1 MNLKPLVFAG
11 AVGVALVAGTHAA
24 ATSSNTDDP
33 VYSPVLAA
41 MNARLHAAGVT
52 KVAIAKAELFFD
64 GSVYRGDQ
72 ATTIIA
78 NDRTHILSAQFVE
91 NDPRRGGSSDISY
104 LVDRSDGAAL
114 GFNSAGAVIVL
125 PNAVTEAELD
135 TSMAVWGTMN
145 CNGPGIVKVPDTGA
159 DPDLV
164 DGIVFNNASLIG
176 TPFADITH
184 AGWVPAAFFDAAFP
198 PNGSTFVLAAT
209 FTFVFVDANGNPT
222 DIDRNRLADTAF
234 RETYYNLRFAWG
246 TGGNPANI
254 DIQSVAIHESG
265 HGFGLAHF
273 GKLFLKASGALQF
286 APRAIMNAAYTGE
299 DREIR
304 GTDNASFCQIWA
316 NGR

>member
-11 AVGVALVAGTHAA
+11 AVAGALLAGTHLTAGSNAA
-24 ATSSNTDDP
+24 DD
-33 VYSPVLAA
+33 VVFSPVLAA
-41 MNARLHAAGVT
+41 MNARLRAAGVT
-52 KVAIAKAELFFD
+52 TVTIAKAELFFD

-72 ATTIIA
+72 ATTIVA
-78 NDRTHILSAQFVE
+78 NDRTHLLPEQFVE

-114 GFNSAGAVIVL
+114 SFNSSGGVIVL
-125 PNAVTEAELD
+125 PNTVTEAELD
-135 TSMAVWGTMN
+135 TSMAVWGNMN

-164 DGIVFNNASLIG
+164 DGIVFNNPALIG

-184 AGWVPAAFFDAAFP
+184 AGWLPGAFFDAVFP
-198 PNGSTFVLAAT
+198 PNGSAFVLAAT
-209 FTFVFVDANGNPT
+209 FTFVFVDANGNLT
-222 DIDRNRLADTAF
+222 DIDRNRLADAAF

-273 GKLFLKASGALQF
+273 GKLFLKESGVLQF
-286 APRAIMNAAYTGE
+286 APKAIMNAAYAGE

-304 GTDNASFCQIWA
+304 GTDNASFCHIWA